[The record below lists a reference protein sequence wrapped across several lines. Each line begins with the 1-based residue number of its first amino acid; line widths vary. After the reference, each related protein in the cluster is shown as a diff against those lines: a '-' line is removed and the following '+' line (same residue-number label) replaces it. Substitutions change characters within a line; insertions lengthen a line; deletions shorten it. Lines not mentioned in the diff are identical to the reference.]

1 MATGSIDSAC
11 TTCPEE
17 TMETKVTRE
26 RLITFLLETPMFEK
40 LVPSEIMEIIHIVEV
55 EQYQAG
61 NVVFREGDKGDAWFV
76 LYRGAVEVIKQGA
89 TGEKKIAELGPQAC
103 FGEISILDGSPRS
116 ATIRVT
122 EDSVAFRV
130 PREVFG
136 ELLDNDHLVA
146 YKLLH
151 QMAILLAERQ
161 RTTTLRLSELLNAS
175 EITEVH
181 EGIMSIVGESS
192 VRE

>member
-1 MATGSIDSAC
+1 
-11 TTCPEE
+11 
-17 TMETKVTRE
+17 METKVTRE
-26 RLITFLLETPMFEK
+26 RLLTFLLETPMFKK

-61 NVVFREGDKGDAWFV
+61 DIVFREGDKGDAWFV

-89 TGEKKIAELGPQAC
+89 AGEKKIAELGPQAC

-116 ATIRVT
+116 ATIRAT

-130 PREVFG
+130 PREAFG
-136 ELLDNDHLVA
+136 KLIDDDHLVA

-161 RTTTLRLSELLNAS
+161 RTTTLRLSELLNAT
-175 EITEVH
+175 EIIEVH
-181 EGIMSIVGESS
+181 RGIMGIVGESA

>member
-1 MATGSIDSAC
+1 
-11 TTCPEE
+11 
-17 TMETKVTRE
+17 METKVTRE
-26 RLITFLLETPMFEK
+26 RLITFLLETPMFER
-40 LVPSEIMEIIHIVEV
+40 LDPSEIQEIIHIVEV
-55 EQYQAG
+55 VQYQTG
-61 NVVFREGDKGDAWFV
+61 DIVFSEGDAGDAWFV
-76 LYRGAVEVIKQGA
+76 LYRGAIEVLKHGS

-122 EDSVAFRV
+122 QDSVAFRI
-130 PREVFG
+130 PREAFD
-136 ELLDNDHLVA
+136 ELLENDHLVA

-161 RTTTLRLSELLNAS
+161 RTTTLRLSELLNAT
-175 EITEVH
+175 EIMDVH
-181 EGIMSIVGESS
+181 NGIMSIVGESS